1 MAMVSIPT
9 AEPAMAREISRLG
22 GVEALNM
29 KVGPV
34 RRNLFGPVDHDQ
46 LQQDFERLL
55 RMSVEVA
62 NKRWDFDFQNEKPGR
77 GAGVEWEELS
87 CQDVPAFYRSCL
99 VRAAPLPPSKR
110 RTSSSSSSPYSSS
123 GESSPG
129 SSSSPGTSDQYLDVT
144 RKGCYRVRRQRKRR
158 QPAITEFF
166 RVKKRK
172 LLYYKESSRQ

>member
-1 MAMVSIPT
+1 MVYIPT
-9 AEPAMAREISRLG
+9 AEPAMASDSEISRLG
-22 GVEALNM
+22 GIEALNM

-34 RRNLFGPVDHDQ
+34 RRNLFGPVDHNQ

-62 NKRWDFDFQNEKPGR
+62 NKRWNFDFQNEKPGS
-77 GAGVEWEELS
+77 GASVEWEELS

-99 VRAAPLPPSKR
+99 VRAAPVPPSKR
-110 RTSSSSSSPYSSS
+110 RTSSSSSSSYSSS

-144 RKGCYRVRRQRKRR
+144 RRGCYKVRRQGKRR
-158 QPAITEFF
+158 QSAITGE
-166 RVKKRK
+166 VT
-172 LLYYKESSRQ
+172 SSVGTPHRSTRR